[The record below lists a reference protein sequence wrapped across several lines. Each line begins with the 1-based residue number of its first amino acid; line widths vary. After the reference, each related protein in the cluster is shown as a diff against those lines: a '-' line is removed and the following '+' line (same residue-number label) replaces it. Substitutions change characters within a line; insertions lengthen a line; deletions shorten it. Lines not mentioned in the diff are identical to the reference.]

1 MNPTRRQFLHTSAVL
16 ALSSTAGFAADPAS
30 PDRRLRIGQ
39 IGTRHGHAAG
49 KMATLR
55 RLKDH
60 FEVVALAGAEETP
73 GDAYAGLPRLE
84 MAELLAL
91 PGLEAVLVETDF
103 PDACAA
109 AHAAIKAGKHV
120 HLDKPGALDH
130 AAFRAMRREAEDRGL
145 IFQMGYMLRYNP
157 AFQLL
162 AEAVPGGWLGRIT
175 EIDAMMGKKL
185 DEAGRLDLLRLEGGG
200 MFELGCHLVDAV
212 CGLMG
217 KPTAVQAFS
226 KPTGTDG
233 FKDNQLA
240 LLEFPGAMATL
251 RCNMADPFGGP
262 RRRFL
267 ITGTE
272 GSMEIMPLESG
283 QITARFTT
291 SRGPYPKGTQQISL
305 PVPSGRY
312 DAELTAFAEAIRQGK
327 SLPWDAAHDIA
338 VHETALQA
346 GGVKS

>member
-1 MNPTRRQFLHTSAVL
+1 MKTTRRQFLHAGTALAVTG
-16 ALSSTAGFAADPAS
+16 ASGIASTDT
-30 PDRRLRIGQ
+30 RRIRAGQ
-39 IGTRHGHAAG
+39 IGTQHGHAAG
-49 KMATLR
+49 KMSTLR
-55 RLKDH
+55 RLTGE
-60 FEVVALAGAEETP
+60 FEVVGLAGADQNP
-73 GDAYAGLPRLE
+73 GAAFEGVPRME
-84 MAELLAL
+84 MDQLFAL
-91 PGLEAVLVETDF
+91 PGLEAVIIETDF

-130 AAFRAMRREAEDRGL
+130 AAFRAMRQEAEDRRL

-162 AEAVPGGWLGRIT
+162 AEAVPGGWLGEIT

-185 DEAGRLDLLRLEGGG
+185 DAAGRRDLLRLEGGG

-212 CGLMG
+212 CSLMG
-217 KPTAVQAFS
+217 KPAAVHAFS

-233 FKDNQLA
+233 FKDNQMA
-240 LLEFPGAMATL
+240 VLEYPGAVATL

-283 QITARFTT
+283 KITAHFTAP
-291 SRGPYPKGTQQISL
+291 RGPWPKGSQQIAL
-305 PVPSGRY
+305 PVPAGRY
-312 DAELTAFAEAIRQGK
+312 DAELRAFAEAIRRNK
-327 SLPWDAAHDIA
+327 PLRWNAAHDIA
-338 VHETALQA
+338 VHETALRA
-346 GGVKS
+346 GGVKP